1 MMQKLVLDV
10 CKNVRQ
16 SALLSI
22 ADKALLNW
30 DLEIYELQILI
41 GIVVKL
47 QIWLLIGFVSKL
59 EQMHLPFEGAAINV
73 KCKYSNANNLETGI
87 QCHWTMGISTQV

>member
-1 MMQKLVLDV
+1 MIDDGASNAMGPQMQVGLIGWLMMQKLVLDV
-10 CKNVRQ
+10 CKNARQ

-47 QIWLLIGFVSKL
+47 KIWLLIGCVSKL
-59 EQMHLPFEGAAINV
+59 E
-73 KCKYSNANNLETGI
+73 
-87 QCHWTMGISTQV
+87 

>member
-10 CKNVRQ
+10 RKNARQ

-47 QIWLLIGFVSKL
+47 QIWLLIGCVSKL
-59 EQMHLPFEGAAINV
+59 E
-73 KCKYSNANNLETGI
+73 
-87 QCHWTMGISTQV
+87 

>member
-10 CKNVRQ
+10 RKNARQ

-47 QIWLLIGFVSKL
+47 QTWLLIGCVSKL
-59 EQMHLPFEGAAINV
+59 E
-73 KCKYSNANNLETGI
+73 
-87 QCHWTMGISTQV
+87 